1 MYTDAPKSNAR
12 RLASTLDDM
21 GLSAQTV
28 DALVEREV
36 RRIAQA
42 ELVSLIGSLR
52 VPTRCELRPWDYG
65 EPEEVYPC
73 WIVLEHPTSN
83 TAIAYCEEGFG
94 PRDPWGLLFIKG
106 PHSSIGMDSG
116 WFASLED
123 AVRGSTAWEGEN
135 PPGYEVK

>member
-1 MYTDAPKSNAR
+1 M
-12 RLASTLDDM
+12 LDDM

-36 RRIAQA
+36 GRIAQA
-42 ELVSLIGSLR
+42 DLASLIGSLR

-65 EPEEVYPC
+65 EPEEAYPC
-73 WIVLEHPTSN
+73 WIVLEHPASN

-123 AVRGSTAWEGEN
+123 AVRGSMAWEGEN